1 MTGLEKIIQEIEA
14 EGKSNADR
22 ILAEANKEAE
32 EILASAKK
40 EAETKSAEI
49 AEKPAQE
56 IKAIINRANSQAALI
71 KRQKILN
78 AKQQVINEIIDKARL
93 KLTGLPD
100 NEYFDIILKIA
111 QKYAHKGEGII
122 TFSRTDLDRLPKH
135 FEKTLNKAIKDIEN
149 ASLTIS
155 QDSAPI
161 EGGFILK
168 YGDIEENCSFEALFS
183 YAKEDLQDKV
193 NEFLFG

>member
-22 ILAEANKEAE
+22 ILAEAEKEAD
-32 EILASAKK
+32 EIIASARK

-56 IKAIINRANSQAALI
+56 IEAIINRAHSGAALI
-71 KRQKILN
+71 RRQTILN
-78 AKQQVINEIIDKARL
+78 AKQKMINDIIDKARL

-100 NEYFDIILKIA
+100 SDYFDIILKIV
-111 QKYAHKGEGII
+111 QKYAHKQDGII
-122 TFSRTDLDRLPKH
+122 KFSRADLDRMPKH
-135 FEKTLNKAIKDIEN
+135 FEKSLNKAIKDIEN

-155 QDSAPI
+155 DESAPI
-161 EGGFILK
+161 DGGFILV

-183 YAKEDLQDKV
+183 NAKDDLQDKV